1 MALADSALT
10 TLSVVKNE
18 LGITNS
24 NSDSYLERQI
34 NTYSRIFQAATGR
47 PWHRDDEY
55 TQKVKSTGDTRLH
68 LERRPVR
75 SVSEVKV
82 KGDTIDP
89 SGYEIENAD
98 KGYLRR
104 IDQRWEH
111 TAAGRRRV
119 EGYATHHELRVD
131 VTYDGGYVTPKQV
144 DDGTFSTRDLPHD
157 IEQAVIDSVVNAY
170 ARKGKP
176 SNVESESIG
185 PASVSYHVPDEADQT
200 VQGMTVSQSFQGAVQ
215 RYKDRSVL

>member
-1 MALADSALT
+1 MALADNALT

-34 NTYSRIFQAATGR
+34 NTYSDIFRTATGR
-47 PWHRDDEY
+47 PWHRDDAY
-55 TQKVKSTGDTRLH
+55 TEKVTSTGDTRLH

-82 KGDTIDP
+82 KGDTVDAD
-89 SGYEIENAD
+89 GYEIED
-98 KGYLRR
+98 DEKGYLRR
-104 IDQRWEH
+104 IDERWEH

-119 EGYATHHELRVD
+119 EGYATHHELRVE

-144 DDGTFSTRDLPHD
+144 DDGAFSDRDLPHD
-157 IEQAVIDSVVNAY
+157 IEQAVIDSVINAY
-170 ARKGKP
+170 ARKGQPK
-176 SNVESESIG
+176 NVSSESIDT
-185 PASVSYHVPDEADQT
+185 ASVDYHIPDTADAK
-200 VQGMTVSQSFQGAVQ
+200 VQGISASQSFQGAVE